1 MSASP
6 QIIPTGI
13 SQYRNAMLTSVV
25 SRGDPF
31 LAITFCQVMVAYLPL
46 EQKKQAQEK
55 IEKMD
60 SKSPKKYHIY
70 HDFYTDP
77 DGQKNVEAA
86 WNYWREF
93 LLIVEESWAS
103 FVATGQGMRSLG

>member
-1 MSASP
+1 
-6 QIIPTGI
+6 
-13 SQYRNAMLTSVV
+13 
-25 SRGDPF
+25 
-31 LAITFCQVMVAYLPL
+31 MVAYLPL

-55 IEKMD
+55 IEKMTI
-60 SKSPKKYHIY
+60 KAPKKYHIY
-70 HDFYTDP
+70 NDFYSDP